1 MQQAAALK
9 TSSPRP
15 PLASRVTPRMVFFLL
30 VVLVLV
36 GYPVYVFV
44 EAAVT
49 GGIRDRGDYK
59 EVDLKAMSLFHF
71 DQNTG
76 TIDDVPAKWRAL
88 DGQKVKVVGEMWEP
102 YSAGNLVVGF
112 ELVYSIAKCCFSG
125 PPQIQH
131 FVQCRVVS
139 GKTAGYHSGPVEVTG
154 TMRVKVTRDDLGK
167 ITGVY
172 HMEVESVKPLS

>member
-1 MQQAAALK
+1 
-9 TSSPRP
+9 
-15 PLASRVTPRMVFFLL
+15 MVFFLL
-30 VVLVLV
+30 VVLALV

-76 TIDDVPAKWRAL
+76 TIDDVPDKWRAL
-88 DGQKVKVVGEMWEP
+88 DGQKVKVVGEMWQP
-102 YSAGNLVVGF
+102 YSAGNLVGRF

-131 FVQCRVVS
+131 FVQCLVS
-139 GKTAGYHSGPVEVTG
+139 PGKTVGYHTGPVEVTG
-154 TMRVKVTRDDLGK
+154 TMHVKVTRDEAGK

-172 HMEVESVKPLS
+172 HMEVESVRPVS

>member
-1 MQQAAALK
+1 MQQAA
-9 TSSPRP
+9 TVMSSSRP
-15 PLASRVTPRMVFFLL
+15 PITSRVTPRMVFFLL
-30 VVLVLV
+30 VVLALV

-71 DQNTG
+71 DQQTG
-76 TIDDVPAKWRAL
+76 TIDDVPQKWRAL
-88 DGQKVKVVGEMWEP
+88 DGQKVKVVGEMWDP
-102 YSAGNLVVGF
+102 YSAGNHVVGF

-131 FVQCRVVS
+131 FVQCLVS
-139 GKTAGYHSGPVEVTG
+139 PGKTVGYHTGPVEVTG
-154 TMRVKVTRDDLGK
+154 TMHVKVTRDEAGK

-172 HMEVESVKPLS
+172 HMEVESVRPVS

>member
-1 MQQAAALK
+1 MQQAAAFQTANK
-9 TSSPRP
+9 P
-15 PLASRVTPRMVFFLL
+15 PPMASRVTPRMILFLL
-30 VVLVLV
+30 VVLALV
-36 GYPVYVFV
+36 GYPIYVFV

-71 DQNTG
+71 DQNSG

-88 DGQKVKVVGEMWEP
+88 DGQKVVVVGEMWEP
-102 YSAGNLVVGF
+102 YSAGNLVAGF

-131 FVQCRVVS
+131 FVQSRVVP
-139 GKTAGYHSGPVEVTG
+139 GKTVGYHSGPVEVTG
-154 TMRVKVTRDDLGK
+154 TMRVKVTRDELGK

-172 HMEVESVKPLS
+172 HMDVESVRPVS